1 MRFKGRCVRVWYKLS
16 RQRKSRQPP
25 NASAQRHI
33 SEAKLPAQAFQ
44 PGIHYVKAIFIFLIF
59 ACSMAL
65 TLLHTA
71 DWHIGRTHNVVGTI
85 HDRLDDQRVALD
97 KLLDLVEKYDPS
109 LILLAGDLY
118 DTPRPRA
125 EAEKLVAQY
134 LLRLTQEGKRL
145 LVAIAGNHDSNATF
159 ATYHNWA
166 QPLGIL
172 LIGTVQDT
180 LLYDGQTAGQ
190 GHTLA
195 SPLPGVLRIR
205 LRHEATPI
213 YLYAFPHRYS
223 SQWPQ
228 AYELPRTSSNNESTK
243 IDYKTAWHMIPDRFI
258 QENPQ
263 AYHIFMGHSF
273 CVAQAS
279 EQSEDIPDDEDFFL
293 GGDER
298 HGMEVFHRG
307 LHYVALGHLHRPH
320 QVGNRPIYYPG
331 SLLWYGPYHV
341 DVDRQVILATWD
353 SPHNRP
359 QITFH
364 KLCLEDFQ
372 PIYMKTDNY
381 LDIDRLL
388 SDERPYRRALWLKWR
403 GSNHLSHETLQKLSN
418 KYYLTYQYEPAERV
432 VTLSQFESERES
444 PQHYLY
450 RPPHQLLEDFLHYKK
465 WPSEDIQKVIGYIFE
480 KYAHITKEA

>member
-1 MRFKGRCVRVWYKLS
+1 MRFKRRCARVWYKLS

-33 SEAKLPAQAFQ
+33 SEAKLPAQASR

-59 ACSMAL
+59 ACNMSL

-71 DWHIGRTHNVVGTI
+71 DWHIGRTHNVVGTV

-97 KLLDLVEKYDPS
+97 KLLDVVERYDPS

-134 LLRLTQEGKRL
+134 LLRLTQGGKRL

-190 GHTLA
+190 GHALT
-195 SPLPGVLRIR
+195 SPLPGVLRIQ
-205 LRHEATPI
+205 LSQLATPI
-213 YLYAFPHRYS
+213 YLYAFPHRYY
-223 SQWPQ
+223 SQWHQ
-228 AYELPRTSSNNESTK
+228 AYELRLTGSQDNPTK
-243 IDYKTAWHMIPDRFI
+243 IDYDTAWREIPHRFI
-258 QENPQ
+258 CENPD
-263 AYHIFMGHSF
+263 AYHIFVGHSF
-273 CVAQAS
+273 CVAQVSAR
-279 EQSEDIPDDEDFFL
+279 SEDTPDDEDFLL
-293 GGDER
+293 GSDEK
-298 HGMEVFHRG
+298 HGVEAFHEG

-331 SLLWYGPYHV
+331 SLLWYGPHHTEV
-341 DVDRQVILATWD
+341 PRQVILAGWE
-353 SPHNRP
+353 SPHSQARV
-359 QITFH
+359 TFCELDL
-364 KLCLEDFQ
+364 KVFQ
-372 PIYMKTDNY
+372 PISLETKDTS
-381 LDIDRLL
+381 DIEALL
-388 SDERPYRRALWLKWR
+388 YQESPNRRALWLKWK
-403 GSNHLSHETLQKLSN
+403 GPAHLSSETLQALAE
-418 KYYLTYQYEPAERV
+418 KYYLTYQYEPIERT
-432 VTLSQFESERES
+432 VTLSQFRSEEEAL
-444 PQHYLY
+444 QHLLSQAHH
-450 RPPHQLLEDFLHYKK
+450 RLLEDFLRYKE
-465 WPSEDIQKVIGYIFE
+465 WSDEDIQKIINYIFQ
-480 KYAHITKEA
+480 KYANSAKKA